1 VPPVPLLSISAL
13 DKQVASRKLP
23 PVLLFV
29 GDDVKL
35 MDRKVDAIEDTVDAA
50 DRPFAVERIHA
61 GDPGGQPV
69 DIAASARIYPMLG
82 DRRIVIVL
90 RAERLLKPKRA
101 ARATDERAAD
111 DEASAE
117 AQEEAADLA
126 PLEEYLESPSPSTTL
141 VFVATEV
148 DRTRRFTKRL
158 LAAAHLVHFGG
169 LMADGPA
176 SRPRAAA
183 LEIIQQ
189 AVTGAGRSIDP
200 GAARMLAERVAGDIT
215 RLRSDLERLLL
226 YTEGRDRIS
235 LEDALEVASTETTVE
250 DEWAVVNAI
259 GDGDAARALREVARR
274 LDRGDSVFALLG
286 QLRWWVSSKLATVN
300 PRRVRPA
307 VDALLRTDLALKS
320 SGGDERVLI
329 ERLIVELAAPR

>member
-1 VPPVPLLSISAL
+1 VPLLSLSAL
-13 DKQVASRKLP
+13 DKQVASGRIP

-50 DRPFAVERIHA
+50 DRPFAVERVHA

-101 ARATDERAAD
+101 ARATDERAGD

-117 AQEEAADLA
+117 AAQEEAADLA

-158 LAAAHLVHFGG
+158 LAAAHLVEFGG

-183 LEIIQQ
+183 FEMIQQ
-189 AVTGAGRSIDP
+189 AVAAAGRTIDT

-235 LEDALEVASTETTVE
+235 MEDALEVASTETTVE

-286 QLRWWVSSKLATVN
+286 QLRWWVSSKLATIN